1 MTTIAASTVYNS
13 IACDLQF
20 TYGGHTK
27 FKGSTKVLTL
37 ENKLIQDMFGVNK
50 AHIGFSGNAD
60 AWGQIVSWFS
70 LGGEG
75 KPPPCKKIEFLMLTD
90 KKQIFHATNLQNW
103 ILIPEKHF
111 STGSGCNFAM
121 GAMTAGFTPIEAV
134 KTASKH
140 DVMTG
145 MGFKQYSFD

>member
-1 MTTIAASTVYNS
+1 VTTIAASTVYNS

-27 FKGSTKVLTL
+27 FKGGTKVLTL
-37 ENKLIQDMFGVNK
+37 ENQLVQDMFGVKK

-60 AWGQIVSWFS
+60 VWGQVVSWFS
-70 LGGEG
+70 DPTG
-75 KPPPCKKIEFLMLTD
+75 KPPACKKIEFLMLTD
-90 KKQIFHATNLQNW
+90 KKQIYHGSSLSNW
-103 ILIPEKHF
+103 MLIPEKHF
-111 STGSGCNFAM
+111 AIGSGCNFAM
-121 GAMTAGFTPIEAV
+121 GAMTSGQTPLEAV

-145 MGFKQYSFD
+145 MGFKDYTF